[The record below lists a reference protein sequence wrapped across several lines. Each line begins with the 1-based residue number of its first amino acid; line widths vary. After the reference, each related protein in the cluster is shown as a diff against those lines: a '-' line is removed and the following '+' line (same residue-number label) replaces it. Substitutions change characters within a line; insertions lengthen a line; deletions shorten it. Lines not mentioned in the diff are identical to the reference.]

1 LAIANS
7 RFQTSSNTTDHW
19 FSTHNSIELTLFT
32 VYFQKKLEVVGNLMV
47 IFEYVDAVD
56 VFDRWRGSVLGKV
69 KVRQG
74 GC

>member
-1 LAIANS
+1 
-7 RFQTSSNTTDHW
+7 
-19 FSTHNSIELTLFT
+19 
-32 VYFQKKLEVVGNLMV
+32 MV